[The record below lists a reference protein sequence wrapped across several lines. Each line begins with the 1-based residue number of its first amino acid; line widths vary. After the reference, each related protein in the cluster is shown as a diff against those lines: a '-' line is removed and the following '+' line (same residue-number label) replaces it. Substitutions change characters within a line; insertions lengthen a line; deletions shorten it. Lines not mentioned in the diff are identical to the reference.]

1 MAADVSVRSGTRQ
14 HILIISWADT
24 LTLLVHVKMFNR
36 VGFDV
41 ALCSRFDGVWFP
53 VASGHLFDLRAKK
66 VTKMRKFLR
75 MLLP

>member
-1 MAADVSVRSGTRQ
+1 
-14 HILIISWADT
+14 
-24 LTLLVHVKMFNR
+24 MFNR